1 MGTLFPADGDPN
13 RPPNAPLIESKSKSK
28 STEDIALND
37 AERLT
42 RIASP
47 RKKVPQA
54 EKEFLK
60 DVTEVMGKWRPA
72 AAEAELENWGG
83 WWRNRHRQ
91 NADKARRVLAE
102 IGALVKEGR
111 VDKSPGAAAVDLW
124 KRLP

>member
-1 MGTLFPADGDPN
+1 
-13 RPPNAPLIESKSKSK
+13 
-28 STEDIALND
+28 
-37 AERLT
+37 
-42 RIASP
+42 
-47 RKKVPQA
+47 VPQA